1 MKAVRSRSPAF
12 LDCISP
18 MSDDKTEEPTEKK
31 LRKAR
36 EDGDVAKSADV
47 ADGVIL
53 AAGVLVLATAGDSMV
68 EAMRA
73 GVNDA
78 LGFAAGPR
86 DMDTLYVTLHA
97 IASHVIGAILP
108 GIGAAVLAAIVAVG
122 AQVGV
127 VISMKAVSLK
137 FDAISPAAGIKKII
151 SLKSL
156 LELLKMIVKGAVL
169 MIVMWKTIEGLLPL
183 VIGSLFQSV
192 PELSRL
198 AGGLTLK
205 ILGTAAALFVIFG
218 GIDFK
223 LQKFLYIRGK
233 KMSKDEIKREYK
245 QDEGDPM
252 IKGERR
258 RLAREMATSAPR
270 KLASANFM
278 VVNPTHYAVAVRYAP
293 DESPLP
299 VVIAKG
305 IDESALQL
313 RREAQAAGVPIIGHP
328 PVARALYKVD
338 LDQPIPD
345 ELFEA
350 VAAILRWVDS
360 LGLPPRDMPA

>member
-1 MKAVRSRSPAF
+1 
-12 LDCISP
+12 

-36 EDGDVAKSADV
+36 EEGDVAKSADV

-53 AAGVLVLATAGDSMV
+53 AAGVLVLAAAGDSMV
-68 EAMRA
+68 DAMRA
-73 GVNDA
+73 GVQDA
-78 LGFAAGPR
+78 LRFVSGPR
-86 DMDTLYVTLHA
+86 DMETLYVTLHV
-97 IASHVIGAILP
+97 IGSHVIGAILP

-127 VISMKAVSLK
+127 VISMKAVSFK
-137 FDAISPAAGIKKII
+137 FDAISPAAGVKKIF

-192 PELSRL
+192 PQLSRL
-198 AGGLTLK
+198 ASGLMLK
-205 ILGTAAALFVIFG
+205 ILGTAAALFVMFG
-218 GIDFK
+218 GVDFK

-233 KMSKDEIKREYK
+233 KMSKDEIKREFK
-245 QDEGDPM
+245 QDEGDPV
-252 IKGERR
+252 IKGERK
-258 RLAREMATSAPR
+258 RLARELATSAPPR
-270 KLASANFM
+270 KVSAASIM

-293 DESPLP
+293 DEFPLP

-305 IDESALQL
+305 MDEAAAQL
-313 RREAQAAGVPIIGHP
+313 RREAQIYNVPIVGNP
-328 PVARALYKVD
+328 PVARALYKVEVD
-338 LDQPIPD
+338 EPIPD

-360 LGLPPRDMPA
+360 IGLAKQSQSMQTPAA

>member
-1 MKAVRSRSPAF
+1 
-12 LDCISP
+12 

-233 KMSKDEIKREYK
+233 KMSKDEIKREFK
-245 QDEGDPM
+245 QDEGDPV
-252 IKGERR
+252 IKGERK
-258 RLAREMATSAPR
+258 RLARELATSAPPR
-270 KLASANFM
+270 KVSAASIM

-293 DESPLP
+293 DEFPLP

-305 IDESALQL
+305 MDEAAAQL
-313 RREAQAAGVPIIGHP
+313 RREAQLYDVPIIGNP
-328 PVARALYKVD
+328 LVARALYKVEID
-338 LDQPIPD
+338 EPIPD

-360 LGLPPRDMPA
+360 IGLARQTRDGQAPAS